1 MFSNLT
7 CFKIWRKSVS
17 GIRTKFLAVFNRR
30 SRGKTDPSRNLTSSH
45 TFSLTHGPFKKTP
58 HKCLRDLIPRRLANY
73 VQIASFYISMGLD
86 YLIPLPLS
94 INILA
99 KRWKRTYF
107 YQLANYTRGLFVF
120 RRWNEISQ
128 PLLSIFGTF
137 GHTGAKVCP
146 PHSEGNYSESDSSQ
160 WR

>member
-30 SRGKTDPSRNLTSSH
+30 SRGKTYPSRNLTSSH
-45 TFSLTHGPFKKTP
+45 TFSLTHGPFKK
-58 HKCLRDLIPRRLANY
+58 LLINAWRLANY
-73 VQIASFYISMGLD
+73 VQIASFYISTGLD

-146 PHSEGNYSESDSSQ
+146 PHSEGNYSKSDSSQ